1 MCSRCMVYDGDSGL
15 TYSISAVQIA
25 IFVQSKTVELWSLLK
40 D

>member
-1 MCSRCMVYDGDSGL
+1 MCSRCMVYDSDSGL

-25 IFVQSKTVELWSLLK
+25 KHNGGIVESLLK